1 MNTFFIHKKAESLKI
16 VLHARQL
23 NTIIDE
29 TMCGWPIE
37 LIQIIH
43 TLIKGPVF
51 SIADMNSAY
60 NQMPLDKPSQRL
72 TNFVIKGQQ
81 YRFKLLFYGVSINP
95 AAFSYFMSSVSK
107 QPIRQKNHRVS
118 RRCFYLK
125 YHNSQNVTDTR
136 QLSPSSQKWEL

>member
-1 MNTFFIHKKAESLKI
+1 MVELKLRLKATEVFKTQRATRIPSQYTRTSKTLIRHTNFFAIIAPVNTNSLTTRHTFMNTFFIHKKAESLKI

-81 YRFKLLFYGVSINP
+81 YRFKLLF
-95 AAFSYFMSSVSK
+95 
-107 QPIRQKNHRVS
+107 
-118 RRCFYLK
+118 
-125 YHNSQNVTDTR
+125 
-136 QLSPSSQKWEL
+136 